1 MRKPPAIEI
10 FDTVARAAQGSR
22 RASWHG
28 ARDDGLVSDATAR
41 TILHVDLDAFFAAVE
56 QRDRPELRGRPVVV
70 GGGGPNDRGVV
81 SAASYEARR
90 FGIRSAMPLRT
101 AGRLCP
107 DVVFL
112 PVDGAK
118 YQRVSREVMAILRR
132 FTPLVEPIS
141 IDEAFLDVTASR
153 ALFGDGEAIA
163 RQIKAAVS
171 GEVGLTISVGV
182 ASTKLVAKIAS
193 ELRKPDG
200 LVVVRPGDEI
210 EFLAPLPISR
220 LWGVGPQTAKALKEY
235 GVQTIGDLGS
245 LEREL
250 LIRRFGQHG
259 ASLVDRAQGL
269 DPDPVD
275 AGDPAKSIGHE
286 HTFDVDTSDPEVI
299 ERTLLAMA
307 EGVAGRLRASG
318 VKASTVTVKVRD
330 SSFSTVTRQRTL
342 REPTDLT
349 DPIWRTA
356 LELARPQVRGKRI
369 RLVGVTA
376 SNFDTGEQLGLFSAD
391 DPKQRYVVEASDAIR
406 RRWGERA
413 VTRARLIGTRLPAP
427 FERDHGTAAER
438 RGAHAAD
445 TQARERG
452 RPIRPIGEAPPG
464 DAATSDRDTQPD
476 TDLDEPSPDDA

>member
-1 MRKPPAIEI
+1 VSSSTP
-10 FDTVARAAQGSR
+10 GS
-22 RASWHG
+22 
-28 ARDDGLVSDATAR
+28 R

-107 DVVFL
+107 DAVFL

-163 RQIKAAVS
+163 RRIKAAVIA
-171 GEVGLTISVGV
+171 EVGLTISVGV
-182 ASTKLVAKIAS
+182 ASTKLVAKVAS

-200 LVVVRPGDEI
+200 LVVVAPGDEI
-210 EFLAPLPISR
+210 EFLGPLPISR
-220 LWGVGPQTAKALKEY
+220 LWGVGPQTATALAEY
-235 GVQTIGDLGS
+235 GVQTIGDLGR

-250 LIRRFGQHG
+250 LVRRFGQHG
-259 ASLVDRAQGL
+259 ASLVDRARGL

-330 SSFSTVTRQRTL
+330 SSFSTVTRQRTM

-376 SNFDTGEQLGLFSAD
+376 SNFDTGEQLGLFSVD
-391 DPKQRYVVEASDAIR
+391 DPKQRHVVEAADAIR

-445 TQARERG
+445 AQARERG
-452 RPIRPIGEAPPG
+452 RPIRPIAESR

-476 TDLDEPSPDDA
+476 RDLDEPSPDDA